1 MGVIVARYM
10 YNDAGEEVESSGD
23 STYWVYEISVDR
35 LIEGTSAT
43 SMTVSKFSSESE
55 IVLV

>member
-1 MGVIVARYM
+1 M